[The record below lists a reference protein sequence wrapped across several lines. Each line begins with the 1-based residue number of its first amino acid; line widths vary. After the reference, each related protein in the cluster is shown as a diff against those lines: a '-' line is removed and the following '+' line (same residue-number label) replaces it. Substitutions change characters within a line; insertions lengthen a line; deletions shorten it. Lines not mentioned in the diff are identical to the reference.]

1 MYDNIYEI
9 ETTTNRTGY
18 PSELKKAVI
27 GFDTYE
33 EAEAYAEE
41 HDMSIESFFQ
51 KDGWSLWARDGYPM
65 QAFQL
70 HASDFSDDWRHYEF
84 GAADRF
90 WEETLQEVDELK
102 EYDDWT
108 DEQVEEYLEAAK
120 KVRDKIE
127 ALNPGE
133 FACVYDNYVFA
144 VYDQETMQY
153 HHDGTTYAIGCI

>member
-51 KDGWSLWARDGYPM
+51 KDGWSLWARDGYPLH
-65 QAFQL
+65 AFQL
-70 HASDFSDDWRHYEF
+70 HASDFSDDYRQYNWCDAE
-84 GAADRF
+84 RF
-90 WEETLQEVDELK
+90 MEEAMEELAELK

-108 DEQVEEYLEAAK
+108 EEQVEDYLEKAR
-120 KVRDKIE
+120 KVRDEISKLKE
-127 ALNPGE
+127 GQ

-144 VYDQETMQY
+144 VYECETMQY
-153 HHDGTTYAIGCI
+153 YHDGTTYAIGCI